1 MPNRDRILVVED
13 DRDTLGLLFNVLNHQ
28 GFSVLTADDGQQ
40 AMDLLLRGI
49 RPRLLILDLM
59 MPRVSGVDVL
69 SHMRSDPD
77 LRTVPTIVVTGM
89 RREQVRVVAD
99 RILYKPI
106 DVPELVRA
114 VHALSPP
121 TF

>member
-13 DRDTLGLLFNVLNHQ
+13 DRDTLALLFNVLNHE

-49 RPRLLILDLM
+49 RPRLVILDLL

-69 SHMRSDPD
+69 SHMRGDPD
-77 LRTVPTIVVTGM
+77 LRMVPTIVITGM

-99 RILYKPI
+99 RVLYKPL
-106 DVPELVRA
+106 DLTELVRT
-114 VHALSPP
+114 VRTLSPP
-121 TF
+121 A